1 MENAARRCQVMDGT
15 NRLFRDDIKAARCR
29 NNEQNTKVKQ
39 IELFHLCEIWR
50 LLFCV
55 RTASI
60 ASTSRYRTLL
70 LIQTHIGEEFFLEEV
85 AFILIVLCALAKKLR
100 KGVVRVLVKRAY
112 ILLHSQYV
120 LETRPD
126 LDLTFSVEQ
135 DLTAA
140 YIIMAHSFAMKVVK
154 RAKNLLRKAL

>member
-1 MENAARRCQVMDGT
+1 M
-15 NRLFRDDIKAARCR
+15 
-29 NNEQNTKVKQ
+29 
-39 IELFHLCEIWR
+39 
-50 LLFCV
+50 
-55 RTASI
+55 
-60 ASTSRYRTLL
+60 
-70 LIQTHIGEEFFLEEV
+70 IQTHIGEEFFLEEV

-100 KGVVRVLVKRAY
+100 EGVVRVLVKRAY